1 MQPNERIRSSQSLL
15 WMVAT
20 ATWYLQALMSR
31 SGPQGKVVPL
41 TIIDDVKA
49 ADLKVSVSG
58 CTCVYACQIPNMVC
72 T

>member
-1 MQPNERIRSSQSLL
+1 MMPD
-15 WMVAT
+15 VAT
-20 ATWYLQALMSR
+20 ATWYLQALMSG

-41 TIIDDVKA
+41 TIIDDPADVKA